1 MKTPISLS
9 GATMM
14 EIKELI
20 EKPSL
25 SSLTNMVEK
34 QKSQRES
41 RWDLCFSDITRLEK
55 L

>member
-1 MKTPISLS
+1 
-9 GATMM
+9 MM

-25 SSLTNMVEK
+25 SSLTNMLEK

-41 RWDLCFSDITRLEK
+41 RWVRAFMTWLDLKSYEIFK
-55 L
+55 FKAHQ